1 MAADAARTTPRP
13 LPVDAVLFDLDGT
26 LADTAGDLALALNR
40 VRADRRL
47 PPVPLADLRAHAS
60 SGARGLLG
68 AGMGIT
74 PESADY
80 EELREAF
87 LAHYAVCLADTTALF
102 AGVSEL
108 LDAIERRGLPWG
120 IVTNKFARF
129 TGPVVHALALAERA
143 STVVSGDTTPHAKP
157 HPAPLLHA
165 ASGLR
170 VSPSRCM
177 YVGDDL
183 RDVVAGNAAGMPTIV
198 AEYGY
203 IGTGNASDTWPATG
217 WIADPLA
224 LLSWLPAARVTPDQ
238 SYLRD
243 RSRH

>member
-1 MAADAARTTPRP
+1 MPADAARPAPRP

-26 LADTAGDLALALNR
+26 LADTAGDLSVALNR
-40 VRADRRL
+40 VRADRGL
-47 PPVPLADLRAHAS
+47 PPVPLARLRAHAS

-68 AGMGIT
+68 AGMGIG
-74 PESADY
+74 PEAPEY
-80 EELREAF
+80 EELRAAF
-87 LAHYAVCLADTTALF
+87 LDHYAACLAETTVLF
-102 AGVSEL
+102 TGVSEL
-108 LDAIERRGLPWG
+108 LEAVERRGLRWG
-120 IVTNKFARF
+120 IVTNKFSRF
-129 TGPVVHALALAERA
+129 TEPVVNALALAERA
-143 STVVSGDTTPHAKP
+143 SMVVSGDTTPHAKP

-170 VSPSRCM
+170 IPPSRCV

-203 IGTGNASDTWPATG
+203 IGVGEASDTWPATG

-224 LLSWLPAARVTPDQ
+224 LLNWLPLAAAR
-238 SYLRD
+238 
-243 RSRH
+243 

>member
-1 MAADAARTTPRP
+1 MRSDAARPAPRP
-13 LPVDAVLFDLDGT
+13 LQVDAVLFDLDGT
-26 LADTAGDLALALNR
+26 LADTAGDLSVALNL
-40 VRADRRL
+40 VRADRGL
-47 PPVPLADLRAHAS
+47 APVPLAGLRAHAS
-60 SGARGLLG
+60 SGARGLIG

-74 PESADY
+74 PEAPEY

-87 LAHYAVCLADTTALF
+87 LAHYASCLAETTVLF
-102 AGVSEL
+102 AGVPEL
-108 LDAIERRGLPWG
+108 LDALERRRLPWG
-120 IVTNKFARF
+120 IVTNKFSRF
-129 TGPVVHALALAERA
+129 TRPVVNALALAQRA

-170 VSPSRCM
+170 VPPSRCM

-183 RDVVAGNAAGMPTIV
+183 RDIVAGNAAGMATIV

-203 IGTGNASDTWPATG
+203 IGTGGASDTWPATG

-224 LLSWLPAARVTPDQ
+224 LLNWLPSADAR
-238 SYLRD
+238 
-243 RSRH
+243 

>member
-1 MAADAARTTPRP
+1 MAVTPDAPQ
-13 LPVDAVLFDLDGT
+13 
-26 LADTAGDLALALNR
+26 
-40 VRADRRL
+40 
-47 PPVPLADLRAHAS
+47 
-60 SGARGLLG
+60 
-68 AGMGIT
+68 
-74 PESADY
+74 Y

-87 LAHYAVCLADTTALF
+87 LAHYAACLAETTVLF

-108 LDAIERRGLPWG
+108 LDAIERRGLRWG

-129 TGPVVHALALAERA
+129 TGPVVNALALAERA
-143 STVVSGDTTPHAKP
+143 SMVVSGDTTPHSKP

-170 VSPSRCM
+170 IPPSRCM

-183 RDVVAGNAAGMPTIV
+183 RDIVAGNAAGMPTIV

-203 IGTGNASDTWPATG
+203 IGAGETSDAWPATG

-224 LLSWLPAARVTPDQ
+224 LLNWLPSVRAR
-238 SYLRD
+238 
-243 RSRH
+243 

>member
-1 MAADAARTTPRP
+1 VAADAARTTPRP

-87 LAHYAVCLADTTALF
+87 LAHYSACLAETTVLF
-102 AGVSEL
+102 AGVAEL
-108 LDAIERRGLPWG
+108 LDALEQRRMRWG
-120 IVTNKFARF
+120 IVTNKFSRY
-129 TGPVVHALALAERA
+129 TGPVVNALALADRA

-165 ASGLR
+165 AGELK
-170 VSPSRCM
+170 VPASRCI

-183 RDVVAGNAAGMPTIV
+183 RDIVAGNAAGMPTIV

-203 IGTGNASDTWPATG
+203 MGNGGNSDTWPATG

-224 LLSWLPAARVTPDQ
+224 LLAWLPATGVR
-238 SYLRD
+238 
-243 RSRH
+243 

>member
-1 MAADAARTTPRP
+1 MGPDATPTTPRP

-26 LADTAGDLALALNR
+26 LADTAGDLVLALNR
-40 VRADRRL
+40 LRADRRL

-74 PESADY
+74 PESAEY

-87 LAHYAVCLADTTALF
+87 LAHYSACLVETTVLF
-102 AGVSEL
+102 NGVAEL
-108 LDAIERRGLPWG
+108 LDALEQRRMPWG
-120 IVTNKFARF
+120 IVTNKFSRF
-129 TGPVVHALALAERA
+129 TGPVVSALALADRA

-165 ASGLR
+165 AAELR
-170 VSPSRCM
+170 VPPSRCI

-183 RDVVAGNAAGMPTIV
+183 RDIVAGNAAGMPTIV

-203 IGTGNASDTWPATG
+203 MGNGGTSDTWPATG

-224 LLSWLPAARVTPDQ
+224 LLHWLPVTDV
-238 SYLRD
+238 R
-243 RSRH
+243 

>member
-1 MAADAARTTPRP
+1 VGPDATPTTPRP

-26 LADTAGDLALALNR
+26 LADTAGDLVLALNR
-40 VRADRRL
+40 LRADRRL

-74 PESADY
+74 PESAEY

-87 LAHYAVCLADTTALF
+87 LAHYSACLVETTVLF
-102 AGVSEL
+102 NGVAEL
-108 LDAIERRGLPWG
+108 LDALEQRRMPWG
-120 IVTNKFARF
+120 IVTNKFSRF
-129 TGPVVHALALAERA
+129 TGPVVSALALADRA

-165 ASGLR
+165 AAELR
-170 VSPSRCM
+170 VPPSRCI

-183 RDVVAGNAAGMPTIV
+183 RDIVAGNAAGMPTIV

-203 IGTGNASDTWPATG
+203 MGNGGTSDTWPATG

-224 LLSWLPAARVTPDQ
+224 LLHWLPVTDV
-238 SYLRD
+238 R
-243 RSRH
+243 

>member
-1 MAADAARTTPRP
+1 MPADATRPAPYP

-26 LADTAGDLALALNR
+26 LADTAGDLATALNR
-40 VRADRRL
+40 VRADRGL
-47 PPVPLADLRAHAS
+47 PPVPLAKLRSHAS

-68 AGMGIT
+68 AGMDVT
-74 PESADY
+74 PDAPHY

-87 LAHYAVCLADTTALF
+87 LAHYAACLADTTALF

-108 LDAIERRGLPWG
+108 LDAIERRGLRWG

-129 TGPVVHALALAERA
+129 TSPLVQALALAERA

-170 VSPSRCM
+170 LPPTRCM

-217 WIADPLA
+217 WIADPGA
-224 LLSWLPAARVTPDQ
+224 LLNWLPPSRAR
-238 SYLRD
+238 
-243 RSRH
+243 

>member
-1 MAADAARTTPRP
+1 VASDGARAAPRP

-26 LADTAGDLALALNR
+26 LADTAGDLAMALNR

-68 AGMGIT
+68 VGMGIT
-74 PESADY
+74 PESAEYD
-80 EELREAF
+80 ELREAF
-87 LAHYAVCLADTTALF
+87 LAHYSACLAETTVLF
-102 AGVSEL
+102 AGVPEL
-108 LDAIERRGLPWG
+108 LDALDHRRMRWG
-120 IVTNKFARF
+120 IVTNKFGRY
-129 TGPVVHALALAERA
+129 TGPVVSALALANRA

-165 ASGLR
+165 AGELG
-170 VSPSRCM
+170 VPPSRCI

-183 RDVVAGNAAGMPTIV
+183 RDIVAGNAAGMPTIV

-203 IGTGNASDTWPATG
+203 MGNGGTSDTWPATG

-224 LLSWLPAARVTPDQ
+224 LLDWLPANGPR
-238 SYLRD
+238 
-243 RSRH
+243 

>member
-1 MAADAARTTPRP
+1 VAADAARTTPRP

-74 PESADY
+74 PESANY

-87 LAHYAVCLADTTALF
+87 LAHYSACLAETTVLF
-102 AGVSEL
+102 AGVAEL
-108 LDAIERRGLPWG
+108 LDALEQRRMRWG
-120 IVTNKFARF
+120 IVTNKFSRY
-129 TGPVVHALALAERA
+129 TGPVVNALALADRA

-165 ASGLR
+165 AAELR
-170 VSPSRCM
+170 VPPSRCI

-183 RDVVAGNAAGMPTIV
+183 RDIVAGNAAGMPTIV

-203 IGTGNASDTWPATG
+203 MGNGGTSDTWPATG

-224 LLSWLPAARVTPDQ
+224 LLHWLPVTDV
-238 SYLRD
+238 R
-243 RSRH
+243 

>member
-1 MAADAARTTPRP
+1 
-13 LPVDAVLFDLDGT
+13 
-26 LADTAGDLALALNR
+26 
-40 VRADRRL
+40 
-47 PPVPLADLRAHAS
+47 
-60 SGARGLLG
+60 
-68 AGMGIT
+68 MGIT
-74 PESADY
+74 PEAPQY

-87 LAHYAVCLADTTALF
+87 LDHYAACLAETTVLF

-108 LDAIERRGLPWG
+108 LEALERRGLPWG
-120 IVTNKFARF
+120 IVTNKFSRF
-129 TGPVVHALALAERA
+129 TGPVVNALALAERA

-170 VSPSRCM
+170 VAPSRCI

-183 RDVVAGNAAGMPTIV
+183 RDIVAGNAAGMPTIV

-203 IGTGNASDTWPATG
+203 IGIGGASDTWPATG

-224 LLSWLPAARVTPDQ
+224 LLNWLPSSRAR
-238 SYLRD
+238 
-243 RSRH
+243 

>member
-1 MAADAARTTPRP
+1 MGPDATPTTPRP

-26 LADTAGDLALALNR
+26 LADTAGDLVLALNR
-40 VRADRRL
+40 LRADRRL

-74 PESADY
+74 PESAEY

-87 LAHYAVCLADTTALF
+87 LAHYSACLAETTVLF
-102 AGVSEL
+102 NGVAEL
-108 LDAIERRGLPWG
+108 LDALEQRRMPWG
-120 IVTNKFARF
+120 IVTNKFSRF
-129 TGPVVHALALAERA
+129 TGPVVSALALADRA

-165 ASGLR
+165 AAELR
-170 VSPSRCM
+170 VPPSRCI

-183 RDVVAGNAAGMPTIV
+183 RDIVAGNAAGMPTIV

-203 IGTGNASDTWPATG
+203 MGNGGTSDTWPATG

-224 LLSWLPAARVTPDQ
+224 LLHWLPVTDV
-238 SYLRD
+238 R
-243 RSRH
+243 